1 MGTECV
7 SISPCRF
14 KIFAKHCSEVS
25 HIQINYIILV
35 NGFNARVS
43 VVLLV
48 WSFLK
53 TTVVSFYV
61 WTTWAEV
68 NFRIKSD
75 KCLTVDYHR
84 LTNNFLLL
92 LICPNI
98 ATNNSSFQTSL
109 SLMIA
114 LDTRQKFNKG
124 HFLKAPF
131 GVSLAKHHLLF
142 RTHVCLTFNW
152 SYSEKL
158 RWQTSL
164 GTINNIQNMY
174 SKLPWNHALT
184 QSGSCLLT
192 R

>member
-25 HIQINYIILV
+25 HSQINYIILV

-48 WSFLK
+48 WSLLK
-53 TTVVSFYV
+53 RTVVSFYV
-61 WTTWAEV
+61 WTTWATW
-68 NFRIKSD
+68 
-75 KCLTVDYHR
+75 LTF
-84 LTNNFLLL
+84 FLLL

-164 GTINNIQNMY
+164 GTINNIQNTY